1 VATCDMKEP
10 RETLRGTGPCD
21 IRYEVLR
28 RSGKPNWWCHTHG
41 MDASAPD
48 GNPVEECAGVWF
60 EAIPEER
67 QLDLDLEDGEVAVW
81 GVVAPGI
88 VIGDPPKEPGKL
100 HVHRRP
106 TSVAT
111 KDIDASFD
119 IVRLHHDGQTLTIE
133 GVAAVAFSI
142 SELSDRPVKALAC
155 PHCGGLHID
164 EFMFATHAHRKH
176 LCNACGRNFMDT
188 TGPSVSNPL
197 ADAPGQLGLRPPPAA
212 RRPDR
217 PLELITDD
225 YAAVMVWPSNTAIIS
240 TMTRP
245 EDLGVHVHAWDH
257 DGQQVIDE
265 TFSSLTID
273 GTVVDEGALRA
284 LTVQRAMAAGH
295 HTPIQSADCAA
306 CGASLTSPTTGWSEP
321 TTTHLCA
328 SCGETTKTRRKVF
341 LNPLADKGWA
351 E

>member
-1 VATCDMKEP
+1 MATCDMKEP
-10 RETLRGTGPCD
+10 RETLRGAGPCD
-21 IRYEVLR
+21 IHYEVLR
-28 RSGKPNWWCHTHG
+28 RNGKPNWWCHTHG

-48 GNPVEECAGVWF
+48 GNPVKECAGVWF
-60 EAIPEER
+60 DAVPEER
-67 QLDLDLEDGEVAVW
+67 QLDLDLENGELAVW

-88 VIGDPPKEPGKL
+88 VIGDRPAEPGKV

-106 TSVAT
+106 TTEAN

-142 SELSDRPVKALAC
+142 SELSGRPVKALAC
-155 PHCGGLHID
+155 PHCGGQHID

-176 LCNACGRNFMDT
+176 LCNSCGRNFMDT

-197 ADAPGQLGLRPPPAA
+197 ADASSQLGLRSSPAA
-212 RRPDR
+212 QRPDR
-217 PLELITDD
+217 PLELLTDD
-225 YAAVMVWPSNTAIIS
+225 YGAVIVWPSNITIVS

-245 EDLGVHVHAWDH
+245 EEVGVHVHAWDQ
-257 DGQQVIDE
+257 DGKQVIDD

-273 GTVVDEGALRA
+273 GTPVDEASLRA
-284 LTVQRAMAAGH
+284 LTVQRAMAAAH
-295 HTPIQSADCAA
+295 HTPIQSLDCEG
-306 CGASLTSPTTGWSEP
+306 CGASLTSPTTGWVEP
-321 TTTHLCA
+321 TTTHLCS

-341 LNPLADKGWA
+341 LNPLAEKGWA
-351 E
+351 A